1 MLKQE
6 SKSQGR
12 LKSSPL
18 LERGSEKMFRRW
30 ILPAGA
36 VAFLAFG
43 VAHALY
49 IQKPETESP
58 PPVPPPTTPFGDTVA
73 GTGIVEPNNE
83 ASTTSVVSV
92 GSQLSGI
99 VTKVPIHIGQMV
111 AAGDLLFELDRRA
124 TEADLKVKQAQVVQ
138 AQKSLR
144 ELEMQPRP
152 ETVPP
157 SEALVK
163 AAEATSKQQKDEFDR
178 TKDAFAKG
186 AASPETLVS
195 AEQTFYNGVAQ
206 LTQAKANLI
215 LLKAGAWEADK
226 TVAQAAVNTA
236 KAQVDQDKTTL
247 EMLQVRAPSD
257 GTILQINVR
266 LGEYVSVSTAG
277 SQALVMMGNLSPLH
291 VRVSV
296 DEEDIPRLKLAGR
309 ARAKI
314 RGEVTQEAIPMYFV
328 RVEPYVVPKVSLTG
342 LNTERVDTRVVQVVY
357 AIDAN
362 HKLVKEKKV
371 LVGQLV
377 DVFVDARPN
386 LPTVSSGSQ

>member
-1 MLKQE
+1 
-6 SKSQGR
+6 
-12 LKSSPL
+12 
-18 LERGSEKMFRRW
+18 MFRRW
-30 ILPAGA
+30 ILPAVA
-36 VAFLAFG
+36 VVFLAFG

-49 IQKPETESP
+49 TQRPEKESP
-58 PPVPPPTTPFGDTVA
+58 PPVPPLTTPFGDTVA
-73 GTGIVEPNNE
+73 GVGIVEPNNE

-92 GSQLSGI
+92 GSQLSGV
-99 VTKVPIHIGQMV
+99 VTNVPIHIGQMV
-111 AAGDLLFELDRRA
+111 PAGILLFELDKRA
-124 TEADLKVKQAQVVQ
+124 TEADLKVKQAQAVQ

-163 AAEATSKQQKDEFDR
+163 AAEATSRQQKDEFDR
-178 TKDAFAKG
+178 TKQAYAKG

-195 AEQTFYNGVAQ
+195 TEQAYYNGLAQ
-206 LTQAKANLI
+206 LAQAKANLI

-226 TVAQAAVNTA
+226 AVQQAAVDAA

-247 EMLQVRAPSD
+247 EMLQVRAPAD
-257 GTILQINVR
+257 GTILQINIR
-266 LGEYVSVSTAG
+266 PGEYVSVSTAG
-277 SQALVMMGNLSPLH
+277 SQALVTMGNLSPLH
-291 VRVSV
+291 VRVNV
-296 DEEDIPRLKLAGR
+296 DEEDIPRLKLTGN

-314 RGEVTQEAIPMYFV
+314 RGDVNQEAIPMYFV

-342 LNTERVDTRVVQVVY
+342 LNTERVDTRVVQVIY

-362 HKLVKEKKV
+362 QKLVKEKKV

-377 DVFVDARPN
+377 DVFIDARPN
-386 LPTVSSGSQ
+386 LPIEPPKSQ